1 MNSPLLTRFNAT
13 SSREKLILLL
23 TAICIIWGAWDAL
36 VYQPLAQQKNQ
47 LSAELSSLKSE
58 LSAQEMAAV
67 QIEANG
73 KIDPNTVNKHKLAEI
88 NQQLTTLKQQLD
100 IGSKRFVSAQSMAQ
114 VLQEMLQKNKRLTLV
129 NLETLPV
136 TDLSTLGQQKSW
148 IFRHGLSI
156 TIQGNF
162 FDTLNY
168 LQSLESLTW
177 RFNWDNI
184 NYQVKDF
191 PTAETTFQ
199 IYTLSFEENWLG
211 L

>member
-1 MNSPLLTRFNAT
+1 MNSSLLTRFNAT
-13 SSREKLILLL
+13 SAREKLILLL
-23 TAICIIWGAWDAL
+23 TAIAIIWGVWDAF
-36 VYQPLAQQKNQ
+36 VYQPLTQQKNK
-47 LSAELSSLKSE
+47 LSTELFSLKIE
-58 LSAQEMAAV
+58 LSAQEMAAK
-67 QIEANG
+67 QIEASG
-73 KIDPNTVNKHKLAEI
+73 KIDPNTANKQKLDAI
-88 NQQLTTLKQQLD
+88 NDQLKTLKQQLD
-100 IGSKRFVSAQSMAQ
+100 IGNKRFVSAHSMAQ

-156 TIQGNF
+156 TIHGNF

-177 RFNWDNI
+177 RFNWNNI

-199 IYTLSFEENWLG
+199 VYTLSFEENWLG

>member
-1 MNSPLLTRFNAT
+1 MNSPLLNRFNAT
-13 SSREKLILLL
+13 SSREKLTLLL
-23 TAICIIWGAWDAL
+23 TAIAIIWGAWDAL
-36 VYQPLAQQKNQ
+36 VYQPLAHQKN
-47 LSAELSSLKSE
+47 ELSTELSNLKIE
-58 LSAQEMAAV
+58 LSAQEMAAM

-73 KIDPNTVNKHKLAEI
+73 KIDPNIANQKKLVAI
-88 NQQLTTLKQQLD
+88 NQQLNTLKQQLD
-100 IGSKRFVSAQSMAQ
+100 IGHKRFVSAQSMAQ
-114 VLQEMLQKNKRLTLV
+114 VLQEMLQKNKRLTLI

-136 TDLSTLGQQKSW
+136 TDLSTLEQKKSW
-148 IFRHGLSI
+148 VFRHGLAI

-184 NYQVKDF
+184 DYQVKDF

-199 IYTLSFEENWLG
+199 VYTLSFEENWLG

>member
-1 MNSPLLTRFNAT
+1 MNSSLLTRFNAT
-13 SSREKLILLL
+13 SPREKLIVLL
-23 TAICIIWGAWDAL
+23 TAICIIWSAWDAL
-36 VYQPLAQQKNQ
+36 VYQPLAQQKNK
-47 LSAELSSLKSE
+47 LSAELSSLKVE

-114 VLQEMLQKNKRLTLV
+114 VLQQMLQKNKRLTLV
-129 NLETLPV
+129 NLESLPV

-148 IFRHGLSI
+148 IFRHGLAI

-177 RFNWDNI
+177 RFNWANI

-191 PTAETTFQ
+191 PIAETKFQ